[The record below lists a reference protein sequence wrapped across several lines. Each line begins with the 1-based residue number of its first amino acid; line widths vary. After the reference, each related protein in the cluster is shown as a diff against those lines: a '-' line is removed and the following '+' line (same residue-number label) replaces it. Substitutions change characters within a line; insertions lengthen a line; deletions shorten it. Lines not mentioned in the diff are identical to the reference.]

1 MKHRFLRVTVLS
13 VPLALL
19 MAIVLALV
27 LLGAVAAQAPVTDR
41 QAAAEWRVCKTGH
54 SSCDFATI
62 QGAINAAQDGD
73 TIKVAGGVYDDVFEQ
88 PWEVGTYYPYT
99 PTQVAFVSKTLT
111 IRGGYAAGSWTQP
124 NPAANPTTVDG
135 KGQGRGIYILSMR
148 DVTLE
153 NLRVING
160 HGEHKEQGSPSGGGG
175 IRAEDYY
182 SGTLTIRNCEILSST
197 TSGEG
202 AGLYLRMGVLVLTN
216 SRIVS
221 NTATQFG
228 GGLYVRDAQVTM
240 TGNQI
245 EKNISGGQGGGL
257 NLYECTAYVANNT
270 FRANRSDWDGGAVR
284 ATWGNVEFK
293 DNTVH
298 LQRRRWTGRRPAG
311 RSRRRQYLH
320 HDRQL
325 DQGQPGLC

>member
-1 MKHRFLRVTVLS
+1 MTHKILRFTVSS

-19 MAIVLALV
+19 VAIMLALV
-27 LLGAVAAQAPVTDR
+27 LLGTVVAQAPSIERTSADG
-41 QAAAEWRVCKTGH
+41 EWRVCRTVH
-54 SSCDFATI
+54 SSCDFSTI
-62 QGAINAAQDGD
+62 QGAINAAKDGD

-88 PWEVGTYYPYT
+88 PWDVDTYYPYT
-99 PTQVAFVSKTLT
+99 PTQVAFISKTLT
-111 IRGGYAAGSWTQP
+111 IRGGYAAGSWVQP
-124 NPAANPTTVDG
+124 NPAANPTTLDG

-148 DVTLE
+148 DATLE

-160 HGEHKEQGSPSGGGG
+160 HGVSKEQGSPSGGGG

-197 TSGEG
+197 AVGDG

-240 TGNQI
+240 TGNHI
-245 EKNISGGQGGGL
+245 EKNISASQGGGL
-257 NLYECTAYVANNT
+257 NLYECRAYVARNT
-270 FRANRSDWDGGAVR
+270 FRANRSDWDGGGVR
-284 ATWGNVEFK
+284 STWGSVEFR
-293 DNTVH
+293 DNTFIDNVA
-298 LQRRRWTGRRPAG
+298 RAPWPVPSAMGPVAVG
-311 RSRRRQYLH
+311 
-320 HDRQL
+320 
-325 DQGQPGLC
+325 P